1 MSVIEYGHIIQPE
14 LYFFNE
20 RINLIRLLLQQKNSH
35 PPFWRMAIPI
45 TVVDDYF

>member
-1 MSVIEYGHIIQPE
+1 MDTSFGQNYI
-14 LYFFNE
+14 LLNE
-20 RINLIRLLLQQKNSH
+20 QINFIRLLLQQKNSH